1 MLNLGNDARRL
12 AMTQAAYYAATGVWP
27 LLDIESFERVTGP
40 KTDRWLVRTVGALV
54 TVIGASLSLA
64 ARDDPARRETVVR
77 AAGSALAL
85 GTIDAVYVAKRRI
98 SPMYLLDAVAQAALL
113 VVWINNR
120 KGMGQ
125 SAPVPQR
132 LA

>member
-1 MLNLGNDARRL
+1 MRRL

-64 ARDDPARRETVVR
+64 ARDDPARGETVVV

-98 SPMYLLDAVAQAALL
+98 SPIYLVDALAQAALL
-113 VVWINNR
+113 VVWIHNR
-120 KGMGQ
+120 KGLGRF
-125 SAPVPQR
+125 APAPQR